1 MSVRVGGG
9 MFASLPPRLGDEE
22 MMTLLTV
29 HPPCGNESAA
39 PGECGDCASTGSAGS
54 AMSDDDWELLSEQER
69 ALSADGE
76 DESSDVGEEEGEAHD
91 EASIDALG
99 GRSEREE
106 DAAMGWTRHEEH
118 TILDDDGTLV
128 TLAER
133 AALATFID
141 ETAATEDEDNGGDDD
156 GDDEV

>member
-22 MMTLLTV
+22 MMTLLT
-29 HPPCGNESAA
+29 GSGTESAA
-39 PGECGDCASTGSAGS
+39 PEECGDCASTGSAGS

-76 DESSDVGEEEGEAHD
+76 DESSDVGEEEGEAHN
-91 EASIDALG
+91 EVSIDALG
-99 GRSEREE
+99 VRSEREE

-141 ETAATEDEDNGGDDD
+141 ETAATEDEDDDGDDD